1 MEIEQPLAVALQ
13 LTVATLGLFYLIREI
28 FLFSQR
34 KTKWWPLQP
43 SRVPTLPVDP
53 LALLALMAVIG
64 IAIWSGMIL
73 LIPFIV
79 IGAIFFFTRLTGR
92 SYSRLWQFH
101 RFEGIH
107 SMSLAIQ
114 TYLVLLIP
122 LGLLSLASFEV
133 LSYFGI
139 EDDPQEAVQLF
150 LDAETLGDRFL
161 LMIYAVVF
169 APVTEELF
177 FRGFLYPILKGWTG
191 RNLAILISAVLFGLS
206 HVHAMSFLP
215 LCFFG
220 AILGLVYDQTGK
232 LGNAMVLHA
241 LFNFVTCTV
250 ILSEIYA

>member
-1 MEIEQPLAVALQ
+1 
-13 LTVATLGLFYLIREI
+13 
-28 FLFSQR
+28 
-34 KTKWWPLQP
+34 
-43 SRVPTLPVDP
+43 
-53 LALLALMAVIG
+53 
-64 IAIWSGMIL
+64 
-73 LIPFIV
+73 
-79 IGAIFFFTRLTGR
+79 
-92 SYSRLWQFH
+92 
-101 RFEGIH
+101 
-107 SMSLAIQ
+107 MSLAIQ